1 MKSVGNIF
9 LGCSMV
15 AILLICSQARAMEFV
30 FKDPMLSFH
39 ALRTVS
45 ATAGGGA
52 DIGECLKTL
61 DGIKEGDMESWH
73 QEWRKAAVQRERTGD
88 EFLSKGH
95 TVSAGQEYL
104 RASSYYR
111 TAEFFLHTN
120 PKDDRIVKTWRKSR
134 DCFLK
139 FAKLAEHP
147 IIPVEIPFEH
157 VKLPAY
163 LCLADGSGAKRPLI
177 IMHSGFDGTAEE
189 LYYNRAVFA
198 LKRGYH
204 CLLFEGPGQGGVIRE
219 LNIPF
224 RPNWE
229 TVVTPVVDFA
239 LKRKEVDP
247 DGIALMGIS
256 LGGYL
261 APRAVAFEHRIR
273 ACIANGGIYDW
284 HAASVKPE
292 VEKAL
297 DDPEACK
304 EIDKGANKV
313 MEADLS
319 KRWALG
325 HGMLT
330 FHAGSPSE
338 WMRMTRPYT
347 MKDVASKITCH
358 MLVVDSEGDRYLPGQ
373 AEKLYKALR
382 CPKDFM
388 LFTREEGAEEHC
400 QFGALRISNERI
412 LNWLDSKMKFS
423 VRKSSANR

>member
-1 MKSVGNIF
+1 MKSMRTIFVGC
-9 LGCSMV
+9 LMV
-15 AILLICSQARAMEFV
+15 AGPLICSESWTMEFI
-30 FKDPMLSFH
+30 FKDTMLSFQ
-39 ALRTVS
+39 ALRTIS

-61 DGIKEGDMESWH
+61 YGVKEDDVESWH
-73 QEWRKAAVQRERTGD
+73 EEWRKTAVQRERTGD
-88 EFLSKGH
+88 KFLSKDH
-95 TVSAGQEYL
+95 PVSAGQEYL

-120 PKDDRIVKTWRKSR
+120 PKDRRIVETWRKSR

-139 FAKLAEHP
+139 YAKLADHP
-147 IIPVEIPFEH
+147 IIPVQIPFEG
-157 VKLPAY
+157 VKLPGY
-163 LCLADGSGAKRPLI
+163 LCLVDGSGEKRPLI
-177 IMHSGFDGTAEE
+177 IIHSGFDGTAEE
-189 LYYNRAVFA
+189 LYYNQAVFA
-198 LKRGYH
+198 VKRGYN

-247 DGIALMGIS
+247 ERIALMGIS

-273 ACIANGGIYDW
+273 ACIANGGLYDF
-284 HAASVKPE
+284 HASGVKPD

-297 DDPEACK
+297 DDPDGCK
-304 EIDKGANKV
+304 EIDKAVYK
-313 MEADLS
+313 MMKTDLS
-319 KRWALG
+319 KRWAFG
-325 HGMLT
+325 NAMFT

-347 MKDVASKITCH
+347 MRDVASKIKCR

-373 AEKLYKALR
+373 AKKLYRALQ
-382 CPKDFM
+382 CPKEFM
-388 LFTREEGAEEHC
+388 LFTKQEGAEEHC

-412 LNWLDSKMKFS
+412 LNWLDDAMNESGRQS
-423 VRKSSANR
+423 VSDR

>member
-1 MKSVGNIF
+1 MKSMRNVF
-9 LGCSMV
+9 PGCSVV
-15 AILLICSQARAMEFV
+15 AILVICSQAWAMEFA
-30 FKDPMLSFH
+30 FKDTMLSFQ
-39 ALRTVS
+39 ALRTIS

-52 DIGECLKTL
+52 DIGECLTTL
-61 DGIKEGDMESWH
+61 DRVKKDDMESWH
-73 QEWRKAAVQRERTGD
+73 QEWCKAAVQRERTGD
-88 EFLSKGH
+88 EFLSEGH
-95 TVSAGQEYL
+95 TLSAGQEYL

-147 IIPVEIPFEH
+147 IIPVEIPFDQ
-157 VKLPAY
+157 VRLPAY

-198 LKRGYH
+198 IKRGYH

-229 TVVTPVVDFA
+229 TVVSPVVAFA

-273 ACIANGGIYDW
+273 ACIANGGVYDL
-284 HAASVKPE
+284 HAAIVKPD

-297 DDPEACK
+297 DDPEECK
-304 EIDKGANKV
+304 EIDIGAKKM
-313 MEADLS
+313 MEADLAT
-319 KRWALG
+319 RWALG
-325 HGMLT
+325 HAMLT
-330 FHAGSPSE
+330 FHADSPSE
-338 WMRMTRPYT
+338 WMRMTRAYA

-373 AEKLYKALR
+373 AVKLYKALQ

-388 LFTREEGAEEHC
+388 LFTKEEGAGEHC

-412 LNWLDSKMKFS
+412 LNWLDTKMK
-423 VRKSSANR
+423 VPETKSSANR